1 MIVKML
7 SILYKEISTLS
18 DPALSGNLGSSPRGL
33 LPQLSIGIF
42 IRSEKIASDAIEL
55 LRGDRYTLTHIKSA
69 VEFLGFLKHN
79 YHLDCFVFDVDDVDR
94 DLQLLLSKLQERS
107 LFLPAV
113 FFLPQPAGD
122 GSQEAPPSDALEGA
136 ASTAEKSQE
145 QSCAFFYH
153 PAEVQLP
160 IARSSSIGSSIDR
173 AIAQFLK
180 LSTPVPVN
188 DQSARVDATAQL
200 TAQSLLQ
207 RQQRRLAEKLR
218 ERLGYLGVYYKRN
231 SQIFLRNLSGEEKQK
246 FLEQLKS
253 SYRDIVLNYFS
264 EDTAVNNQI
273 DEFVNLAFFAD
284 VPVTQVVEIHMALM
298 DEFAK
303 QLKLE
308 GRSEEILLDY
318 RLTLIDAIAH
328 LCEMYRRS
336 IPKETSQV
344 QLTVDS

>member
-1 MIVKML
+1 M
-7 SILYKEISTLS
+7 
-18 DPALSGNLGSSPRGL
+18 

-42 IRSEKIASDAIEL
+42 VRSEEIAASAIEL
-55 LRGDRYTLTHIKSA
+55 LRGERYALTHIKSA
-69 VEFLGFLKHN
+69 VELLGFLKHN
-79 YHLDCFVFDVDDVDR
+79 YHLDCLVLEVDG
-94 DLQLLLSKLQERS
+94 DLRSLLGKLQERS
-107 LFLPAV
+107 IFLPAV
-113 FFLPQPAGD
+113 IFSPHAHVD
-122 GSQEAPPSDALEGA
+122 GRPEAPYSDGCEAA
-136 ASTAEKSQE
+136 ASTANQSQDE
-145 QSCAFFYH
+145 SCAFFYH
-153 PAEVQLP
+153 AAEVQLA
-160 IARSSSIGSSIDR
+160 IARSSEIAAGIDR

-188 DQSARVDATAQL
+188 YQSVTVDATAQL
-200 TAQSLLQ
+200 TAQSLLS

-231 SQIFLRNLSGEEKQK
+231 SQIFLRNLSGSEKQK

-264 EDTAVNNQI
+264 QDAAVNNQI

-284 VPVTQVVEIHMALM
+284 VPVTQIVEIHMELM

-308 GRSEEILLDY
+308 GRNEEILLDY

-328 LCEMYRRS
+328 MCEMYRRS
-336 IPKETSQV
+336 IPKETSQGRM
-344 QLTVDS
+344 

>member
-1 MIVKML
+1 
-7 SILYKEISTLS
+7 
-18 DPALSGNLGSSPRGL
+18 L
-33 LPQLSIGIF
+33 LPPLSIGIF
-42 IRSEKIASDAIEL
+42 VRSEELAGGAIEL
-55 LRGDRYTLTHIKSA
+55 LRSDRYTLTHINSA
-69 VEFLGFLKHN
+69 VEFLGFLKKHN
-79 YHLDCFVFDVDDVDR
+79 YHVDCLVFELDG
-94 DLQLLLSKLQERS
+94 DLRSLLNKLQERS

-113 FFLPQPAGD
+113 IFPPQPGED
-122 GSQEAPPSDALEGA
+122 VLLEAPLEGFQA
-136 ASTAEKSQE
+136 EANTANNSQE

-153 PAEVQLP
+153 PAEVQLS
-160 IARSSSIGSSIDR
+160 IARSIEIGASIDR

-180 LSTPVPVN
+180 LSTPVAVN
-188 DQSARVDATAQL
+188 DRSATVDATAQL
-200 TAQSLLQ
+200 TAQSLLS

-231 SQIFLRNLSGEEKQK
+231 SQIFLRNMSGSEKQK

-264 EDTAVNNQI
+264 EETAVNNQI

-284 VPVTQVVEIHMALM
+284 VPVTQIVEIHMALM

-336 IPKETSQV
+336 IPKEASIR
-344 QLTVDS
+344 

>member
-1 MIVKML
+1 MFV
-7 SILYKEISTLS
+7 KEISTLS
-18 DPALSGNLGSSPRGL
+18 DLTFSGNLAVSPTPL
-33 LPQLSIGIF
+33 LPQLSICIF
-42 IRSEKIASDAIEL
+42 VKSEELAASAINLLGGGRYALTQVKSAIEFFE
-55 LRGDRYTLTHIKSA
+55 Y
-69 VEFLGFLKHN
+69 LKHN
-79 YHLDCFVFDVDDVDR
+79 YHLDCLVFEVDG
-94 DLQLLLSKLQERS
+94 DLRSLTGKLQERS
-107 LFLPAV
+107 IFLPAV
-113 FFLPQPAGD
+113 IFSTKPGD
-122 GSQEAPPSDALEGA
+122 DDRPEQSSSSGFEAR
-136 ASTAEKSQE
+136 ASTSQKIEE
-145 QSCAFFYH
+145 QSCSFFYH

-160 IARSSSIGSSIDR
+160 IARSGEIVASIDR
-173 AIAQFLK
+173 AITQFLK
-180 LSTPVPVN
+180 LSTPVPFD
-188 DQSARVDATAQL
+188 DQSANVCATAQL

-231 SQIFLRNLSGEEKQK
+231 SQNFLRNLSPEEKTK

-253 SYRDIVLNYFS
+253 IYRKIVLNYFS

-284 VPVTQVVEIHMALM
+284 VPVTQVVEIHMELM

-336 IPKETSQV
+336 IPKETSEGRR
-344 QLTVDS
+344 

>member
-1 MIVKML
+1 M
-7 SILYKEISTLS
+7 
-18 DPALSGNLGSSPRGL
+18 

-42 IRSEKIASDAIEL
+42 VRSEEIAASAIEL
-55 LRGDRYTLTHIKSA
+55 LRGERYALTHIKSA
-69 VEFLGFLKHN
+69 VELLGFLKHN
-79 YHLDCFVFDVDDVDR
+79 YHLDCLVLEVDG
-94 DLQLLLSKLQERS
+94 DLRSLLGKLQERS
-107 LFLPAV
+107 IFLPAV
-113 FFLPQPAGD
+113 IFSPHPQDCRP
-122 GSQEAPPSDALEGA
+122 EAPYSDGFEA
-136 ASTAEKSQE
+136 AAITPNKSQDE
-145 QSCAFFYH
+145 SCAFFYH
-153 PAEVQLP
+153 PAEVQLAIP
-160 IARSSSIGSSIDR
+160 RSSEIAAGIDQ

-188 DQSARVDATAQL
+188 YQSVTVDATAQL
-200 TAQSLLQ
+200 TAQSLLS

-231 SQIFLRNLSGEEKQK
+231 SQIFLRNLSGPEKQK

-264 EDTAVNNQI
+264 QDAAVNNQI

-284 VPVTQVVEIHMALM
+284 VPVTQIVEIHMELM

-303 QLKLE
+303 QLKIE

-328 LCEMYRRS
+328 MCEMYRRS
-336 IPKETSQV
+336 IPKETSQGRM
-344 QLTVDS
+344 

>member
-1 MIVKML
+1 M
-7 SILYKEISTLS
+7 
-18 DPALSGNLGSSPRGL
+18 

-42 IRSEKIASDAIEL
+42 VRSEEIAASAIEL
-55 LRGDRYTLTHIKSA
+55 LRGERYALTHIKSA
-69 VEFLGFLKHN
+69 VELLGFLKHN
-79 YHLDCFVFDVDDVDR
+79 YHLDCLVLEVDG
-94 DLQLLLSKLQERS
+94 DLRSLLGKLQERS
-107 LFLPAV
+107 IFLPAV
-113 FFLPQPAGD
+113 IFSPHPQDCRP
-122 GSQEAPPSDALEGA
+122 EAPYSEGFEAA
-136 ASTAEKSQE
+136 ASTPNKSQDE
-145 QSCAFFYH
+145 SCAFFYH
-153 PAEVQLP
+153 PAEVQLA
-160 IARSSSIGSSIDR
+160 IARSSEIAAGIDR

-188 DQSARVDATAQL
+188 YQSVTVDATAQL
-200 TAQSLLQ
+200 TAQSLLS

-231 SQIFLRNLSGEEKQK
+231 SQIFLRNLSGPEKQK

-264 EDTAVNNQI
+264 QDTAVNNQI

-284 VPVTQVVEIHMALM
+284 VPVTQIVEIHMELM

-303 QLKLE
+303 QLKIE

-328 LCEMYRRS
+328 MCEMYRRS
-336 IPKETSQV
+336 IPKETSQGRR
-344 QLTVDS
+344 

>member
-18 DPALSGNLGSSPRGL
+18 DLALSGNLGSSPRGL

-42 IRSEKIASDAIEL
+42 IRSEKIASNAIEL
-55 LRGDRYTLTHIKSA
+55 LSGERYTLTHIKSA

-79 YHLDCFVFDVDDVDR
+79 YHLDCLVFDVDS

-113 FFLPQPAGD
+113 IFLPQPAGD
-122 GSQEAPPSDALEGA
+122 GTQEAPPSDALEGA

-145 QSCAFFYH
+145 QKSCAFFYH

-160 IARSSSIGSSIDR
+160 IESSSDLGASIDR

-246 FLEQLKS
+246 FLEQLKL
-253 SYRDIVLNYFS
+253 SYRDIVLHYFS

-284 VPVTQVVEIHMALM
+284 VPVTQVVEIHMELM

-336 IPKETSQV
+336 IPKETSQGKR
-344 QLTVDS
+344 

>member
-1 MIVKML
+1 M
-7 SILYKEISTLS
+7 
-18 DPALSGNLGSSPRGL
+18 

-42 IRSEKIASDAIEL
+42 IRSEKLASDAIEL
-55 LRGDRYTLTHIKSA
+55 LSGERYTLTHIKSA

-79 YHLDCFVFDVDDVDR
+79 YHLDCLVFDVDDVDR

-113 FFLPQPAGD
+113 IFLPQPAWD
-122 GSQEAPPSDALEGA
+122 GSQESPPSDALEGV

-160 IARSSSIGSSIDR
+160 IARSSDLGTSIDR

-188 DQSARVDATAQL
+188 DQSPRVDATAQL

-253 SYRDIVLNYFS
+253 SYRDIVLHYFS

-284 VPVTQVVEIHMALM
+284 VSVTQIVEIHMGLM

-344 QLTVDS
+344 

>member
-1 MIVKML
+1 LEVDGDL
-7 SILYKEISTLS
+7 RSL
-18 DPALSGNLGSSPRGL
+18 LG
-33 LPQLSIGIF
+33 
-42 IRSEKIASDAIEL
+42 
-55 LRGDRYTLTHIKSA
+55 
-69 VEFLGFLKHN
+69 
-79 YHLDCFVFDVDDVDR
+79 
-94 DLQLLLSKLQERS
+94 KLQERS

-113 FFLPQPAGD
+113 IFSPHAQAD
-122 GSQEAPPSDALEGA
+122 GKPEAPYSDGFEAA
-136 ASTAEKSQE
+136 ASTANQSQDE
-145 QSCAFFYH
+145 SCAFFYH
-153 PAEVQLP
+153 PAEVQLA
-160 IARSSSIGSSIDR
+160 IARSRSIAAAIDR

-188 DQSARVDATAQL
+188 YQSVTVDATAQL
-200 TAQSLLQ
+200 TAQSLLS

-231 SQIFLRNLSGEEKQK
+231 SQIFLKNLSAPEKQK

-264 EDTAVNNQI
+264 QDAAVNNQI

-284 VPVTQVVEIHMALM
+284 VPVTQIVEIHMELM

-328 LCEMYRRS
+328 MCEMYRRS
-336 IPKETSQV
+336 IPKETSQGRM
-344 QLTVDS
+344 

>member
-1 MIVKML
+1 M
-7 SILYKEISTLS
+7 
-18 DPALSGNLGSSPRGL
+18 

-42 IRSEKIASDAIEL
+42 IRSEEIAASAIEL
-55 LRGDRYTLTHIKSA
+55 LRGERYALTHIKSA

-79 YHLDCFVFDVDDVDR
+79 YHLDCLVFEVNR
-94 DLQLLLSKLQERS
+94 DLQSLLGKLQERS
-107 LFLPAV
+107 IFLPAV
-113 FFLPQPAGD
+113 ILSPQTGVEGRP
-122 GSQEAPPSDALEGA
+122 EAPYSDGFEAA
-136 ASTAEKSQE
+136 ASTANKSQE
-145 QSCAFFYH
+145 ESCTFFYH
-153 PAEVQLP
+153 PAEVQLA
-160 IARSSSIGSSIDR
+160 IARSSEIASSIDR

-188 DQSARVDATAQL
+188 YQSATVDATVQL
-200 TAQSLLQ
+200 TAQSLLS

-231 SQIFLRNLSGEEKQK
+231 SQIFLRNLSAPEKQK

-253 SYRDIVLNYFS
+253 SYRDILLHYFS
-264 EDTAVNNQI
+264 QDTAVNNQI

-284 VPVTQVVEIHMALM
+284 VPVTQIVEIHMELM

-308 GRSEEILLDY
+308 GRNEEILLDY

-328 LCEMYRRS
+328 MCEMYRRS
-336 IPKETSQV
+336 IPKEASQGKR
-344 QLTVDS
+344 

>member
-1 MIVKML
+1 M
-7 SILYKEISTLS
+7 
-18 DPALSGNLGSSPRGL
+18 

-42 IRSEKIASDAIEL
+42 VRSDDIAGSAIEL
-55 LRGDRYTLTHIKSA
+55 LKGERYALTHIKSA
-69 VEFLGFLKHN
+69 VEFLGFLKQN
-79 YHLDCFVFDVDDVDR
+79 YHLDCLVFEDNG
-94 DLQLLLSKLQERS
+94 DLRALLSKLQERS

-113 FFLPQPAGD
+113 IFSPHPGEDGKSVAPHSDGFEAG
-122 GSQEAPPSDALEGA
+122 
-136 ASTAEKSQE
+136 ASTAQKRRE

-153 PAEVQLP
+153 PAEVQLT
-160 IARSSSIGSSIDR
+160 IARSSEIAAAIDR

-180 LSTPVPVN
+180 LSTPVPV
-188 DQSARVDATAQL
+188 DDPSAMVDATTQL
-200 TAQSLLQ
+200 TAQSLLS

-231 SQIFLRNLSGEEKQK
+231 SQIFLRNLSGPEKQK

-253 SYRDIVLNYFS
+253 SYREIVLNYFS
-264 EDTAVNNQI
+264 QDPAVNNQI

-284 VPVTQVVEIHMALM
+284 VPVTQIVEIHMELM

-318 RLTLIDAIAH
+318 RLTLIDVIAH
-328 LCEMYRRS
+328 MCEMYRRS
-336 IPKETSQV
+336 IPKEASQGKR
-344 QLTVDS
+344 

>member
-1 MIVKML
+1 M
-7 SILYKEISTLS
+7 
-18 DPALSGNLGSSPRGL
+18 

-55 LRGDRYTLTHIKSA
+55 LSGERYTLTHIKSA

-79 YHLDCFVFDVDDVDR
+79 YHLDCLVFDVDR
-94 DLQLLLSKLQERS
+94 DLQLLLGKLQERS

-113 FFLPQPAGD
+113 IFLPQPAGD
-122 GSQEAPPSDALEGA
+122 GSPEAPPPDALEGA
-136 ASTAEKSQE
+136 ATTAEKSQK

-153 PAEVQLP
+153 PAEVQLS
-160 IARSSSIGSSIDR
+160 IARSSYLGASIDR

-246 FLEQLKS
+246 FLEQLKL
-253 SYRDIVLNYFS
+253 SYRDIVLHYFS

-284 VPVTQVVEIHMALM
+284 VPVTQIVEIHMELM

-336 IPKETSQV
+336 IPKETSQGKR
-344 QLTVDS
+344 

>member
-1 MIVKML
+1 M
-7 SILYKEISTLS
+7 
-18 DPALSGNLGSSPRGL
+18 

-42 IRSEKIASDAIEL
+42 VRSEEIAASAIEL
-55 LRGDRYTLTHIKSA
+55 LRGERYALTHLKSA
-69 VEFLGFLKHN
+69 VELFGFLKHN
-79 YHLDCFVFDVDDVDR
+79 YHLDCLVLEVDG
-94 DLQLLLSKLQERS
+94 DLRSLLGKLQERS

-113 FFLPQPAGD
+113 IFSPHAQVD
-122 GSQEAPPSDALEGA
+122 GKPEAPYSDGFEAA
-136 ASTAEKSQE
+136 ASTAANKSQDE
-145 QSCAFFYH
+145 SCAFFYH
-153 PAEVQLP
+153 PAEVQLA
-160 IARSSSIGSSIDR
+160 IARSNEIAAGIDQ

-188 DQSARVDATAQL
+188 YQSSVTVDATAQL
-200 TAQSLLQ
+200 TAQSLLS

-231 SQIFLRNLSGEEKQK
+231 SQIFLRNLSGPEKQK
-246 FLEQLKS
+246 FLEQLKL

-264 EDTAVNNQI
+264 QDAAVNNQI

-284 VPVTQVVEIHMALM
+284 VPVTQIVEIHMELM

-328 LCEMYRRS
+328 MCEMYRRS
-336 IPKETSQV
+336 IPKETYQSRM
-344 QLTVDS
+344 

>member
-1 MIVKML
+1 M
-7 SILYKEISTLS
+7 
-18 DPALSGNLGSSPRGL
+18 

-42 IRSEKIASDAIEL
+42 VRSEEIAASAIEL
-55 LRGDRYTLTHIKSA
+55 LRGERYTLTHIKSA
-69 VEFLGFLKHN
+69 VELLGFLKHN
-79 YHLDCFVFDVDDVDR
+79 YHLDCLVLEVDG
-94 DLQLLLSKLQERS
+94 DLRSLLGKLQERS

-113 FFLPQPAGD
+113 IFSPHAQVD
-122 GSQEAPPSDALEGA
+122 GKPEAPYSEGFEAA
-136 ASTAEKSQE
+136 ASTANQSQDE
-145 QSCAFFYH
+145 SCAFFYH
-153 PAEVQLP
+153 PAEVQLA
-160 IARSSSIGSSIDR
+160 IARSSSIAAGIDR

-188 DQSARVDATAQL
+188 YQSVKIDATAQL
-200 TAQSLLQ
+200 TAQSLLS

-231 SQIFLRNLSGEEKQK
+231 SQIFLRNLSATEKQK

-264 EDTAVNNQI
+264 QDAAVNNQI

-284 VPVTQVVEIHMALM
+284 VPVTQVVEIHMELM

-328 LCEMYRRS
+328 MCEMYRRS
-336 IPKETSQV
+336 IPKETSQGRM
-344 QLTVDS
+344 

>member
-1 MIVKML
+1 
-7 SILYKEISTLS
+7 
-18 DPALSGNLGSSPRGL
+18 L

-42 IRSEKIASDAIEL
+42 IRSEEIAASAIEL
-55 LRGDRYTLTHIKSA
+55 LRGERYALTHIKSA

-79 YHLDCFVFDVDDVDR
+79 YHLDCLVFEVNR
-94 DLQLLLSKLQERS
+94 DLQSLLGKLQERS
-107 LFLPAV
+107 IFLPAV
-113 FFLPQPAGD
+113 IFSPQGGVEEKP
-122 GSQEAPPSDALEGA
+122 EAPYSEGFEA
-136 ASTAEKSQE
+136 AGSTANKTQE
-145 QSCAFFYH
+145 ESCTFFYH
-153 PAEVQLP
+153 PAEVQLA
-160 IARSSSIGSSIDR
+160 IARSSEIVSSIDR

-188 DQSARVDATAQL
+188 YQSATVDATVQL
-200 TAQSLLQ
+200 TAQSLLS

-231 SQIFLRNLSGEEKQK
+231 SQIFLRNLSAPEKQK

-253 SYRDIVLNYFS
+253 SYRDILLNYFS
-264 EDTAVNNQI
+264 QDTAVNNQI

-284 VPVTQVVEIHMALM
+284 VPVTQIVEIHMELM

-303 QLKLE
+303 QLKIE

-328 LCEMYRRS
+328 MCEMYRRS
-336 IPKETSQV
+336 IPKETSQGRM
-344 QLTVDS
+344 

>member
-1 MIVKML
+1 ML
-7 SILYKEISTLS
+7 SILLYKEISTLS

-42 IRSEKIASDAIEL
+42 IRSEKLASDAIEL
-55 LRGDRYTLTHIKSA
+55 LSGERYTLTHIKSA

-79 YHLDCFVFDVDDVDR
+79 YHLDCLVFDVDDVDR

-113 FFLPQPAGD
+113 IFLPQPAWD
-122 GSQEAPPSDALEGA
+122 GSQESPPSDTLEGV

-160 IARSSSIGSSIDR
+160 IARSSDLGTSIDR

-188 DQSARVDATAQL
+188 DQSPRVDATAQL

-253 SYRDIVLNYFS
+253 SYRDIVLHYFS

-284 VPVTQVVEIHMALM
+284 VSVTQIVEIHMGLM

-344 QLTVDS
+344 